1 MLINARLFS
10 MLSSPSSIHP
20 SIHLPTRLLS
30 LSVWRGLGNLRKS
43 LYLSRIFVAIKAP
56 RAFWQVRGIM
66 PSNLRFHVVFF
77 LPFVHRMDIPGFWA
91 IQFNLGLFDVFQ
103 FKFERSTVIGNR
115 RRHYPN
121 SHAREREKNRG
132 QEACRIER

>member
-1 MLINARLFS
+1 MPDCFS
-10 MLSSPSSIHP
+10 MLSSPHLSIHP
-20 SIHLPTRLLS
+20 STYTPTQ
-30 LSVWRGLGNLRKS
+30 SVCLAWLRKS